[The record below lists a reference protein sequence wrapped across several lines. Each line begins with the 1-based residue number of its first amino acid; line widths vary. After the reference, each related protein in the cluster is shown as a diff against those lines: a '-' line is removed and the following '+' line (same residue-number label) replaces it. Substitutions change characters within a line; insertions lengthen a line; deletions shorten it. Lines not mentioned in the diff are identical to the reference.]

1 MRRTRKMKITVE
13 NERLLVVSHHRG
25 AEGWCAECSAR
36 VTMLSAGEAAALAAV
51 SDRTIF
57 RQIESRRLHFTETS
71 EGAVLICI
79 NSLLKQQSLGNQI
92 TNHQQ

>member
-13 NERLLVVSHHRG
+13 NERLLVVSQRQG
-25 AEGWCAECSAR
+25 TESWCEGCSAR
-36 VTMLSAGEAAALAAV
+36 VRMLSPAEASALAAV

-57 RQIESRRLHFTETS
+57 RQIESRQLHFTETS

-92 TNHQQ
+92 TDHQQ

>member
-13 NERLLVVSHHRG
+13 NERLLVVSHRRG
-25 AEGWCAECSAR
+25 TESWCEGCGAR
-36 VTMLSAGEAAALAAV
+36 VRMLSPAEASALAAV

-57 RQIESRRLHFTETS
+57 RQIESRQLHFTETS

-92 TNHQQ
+92 TNHQE

>member
-13 NERLLVVSHHRG
+13 NERLLVVSRRRG
-25 AEGWCAECSAR
+25 SESWCDECSAR
-36 VTMLSAGEAAALAAV
+36 VRMLSPGEAAALASV

-71 EGAVLICI
+71 EGAVLICL
-79 NSLLKQQSLGNQI
+79 NSLLKQQPLGNQI
-92 TNHQQ
+92 ANHQG